1 MDANTLLTQPKISV
15 ITATFNAASC
25 LPALIE
31 SLQNQ
36 TDKDFEW
43 IIADGGSTDET
54 LALLEGINDLNIKI
68 TSQPDFGIYDALN
81 RGIKISSGDY
91 YVVIGADDWFFS
103 NAIHDFRQ
111 AISEGID
118 IITANIKQD
127 NKIISPLNKKP
138 WLFGMQSYISN
149 HAVATLFS
157 KKLHTTFGYYSNKF
171 PIAADN
177 LFVLTAMKGHSTTLK
192 QIPSVLG
199 EFTLAG
205 LSNTDILGTLVENF
219 RVQIKVGS
227 NKYLQITLLF
237 LRLLKHI
244 TRF

>member
-1 MDANTLLTQPKISV
+1 MDADIPLTQPKISV

-31 SLQNQ
+31 SLQSQ

-43 IIADGGSTDET
+43 VIADGGSTDET
-54 LALLEGINDLNIKI
+54 LTLLENVQGLNIKI

-81 RGIKISSGDY
+81 RGIKASSGDY

-103 NAIHDFRQ
+103 RAIQYFRE
-111 AISEGID
+111 ALSEGAE

-127 NKIISPLNKKP
+127 SKIISPVNKKP
-138 WLFGMQSYISN
+138 WLYGMQSYISN
-149 HAVATLFS
+149 HAVATLFN
-157 KKLHTTFGYYSNKF
+157 KKLHTKFGYYSNKF

-177 LFVLTAMKGHSTTLK
+177 LFVLTVMKDSSVKLK
-192 QIPSVLG
+192 QIPSVVG

-205 LSNTDILGTLVENF
+205 LSNTDILGTLAENF

-227 NKYLQITLLF
+227 NKYLQIAVLF
-237 LRLLKHI
+237 LRLFKHI